1 MNKTTVT
8 IIVGIVVSLGLLM
21 VGFIAFAF
29 FTFNEVKKESTE
41 TVETFS
47 DNEVTEPTETVVIG
61 EPVESAEPV
70 EPVEIEEEVTMDSL
84 PNAEEEAAKWN
95 ETATEFIAMYS
106 EYKMDP
112 INIKKDEMNSTDDV
126 ATFVH
131 EFKTP
136 LKISVQ
142 YTLNNET
149 EEITEMKLVG
159 HEIAGA
165 DRSAIFHAMCMF
177 ISYVDSEVSTIQAG
191 EYLGTIPFA
200 TDINGVYEEEF
211 NGKRFDYILDLNE
224 GTNTLIYRAGE

>member
-1 MNKTTVT
+1 MNKTAVT

-41 TVETFS
+41 TVETFA
-47 DNEVTEPTETVVIG
+47 DNEVTEPTETV
-61 EPVESAEPV
+61 EPV
-70 EPVEIEEEVTMDSL
+70 EPTEQVEPVVEVTMESL
-84 PNAEEEAAKWN
+84 PNAEEEAGKWN
-95 ETATEFIAMYS
+95 GTSTEFIAMYS

-112 INIKKDEMNSTDDV
+112 TNIKKDEMNSTDDV
-126 ATFVH
+126 TTFVH

-200 TDINGVYEEEF
+200 TDVNGVYEKEF
-211 NGKRFDYILDLNE
+211 NGKKYEYILDLDE
-224 GTNTLIYRAGE
+224 GTNTLLYRVGE

>member
-1 MNKTTVT
+1 MNKTAVT
-8 IIVGIVVSLGLLM
+8 IIVGIVVCLGLLM

-41 TVETFS
+41 TVETFA
-47 DNEVTEPTETVVIG
+47 DNEVTETTETV
-61 EPVESAEPV
+61 EM
-70 EPVEIEEEVTMDSL
+70 EPVEIEEEAKLDSL

-95 ETATEFIAMYS
+95 DTATEFIAMYS

-112 INIKKDEMNSTDDV
+112 SNIKKDEMNSTVDV
-126 ATFVH
+126 TTFVH

-159 HEIAGA
+159 HEIARA

-200 TDINGVYEEEF
+200 TDTNGVYEEEF
-211 NGKRFDYILDLNE
+211 NGKRYDYILDLNE
-224 GTNTLIYRAGE
+224 GTNTLIYRVGE